1 MTTTIITTPKIY
13 VSVLTDYNSGIL
25 HGAWIDADQSVEE
38 LWQAV
43 HQLYITSNYPNVSA
57 TVCNECGHIKLYD
70 HSECSQCSS
79 KDVKNVP
86 SAEEYAIHDY
96 EGFAPFNVS
105 EYDSMEDLAQMAEIL
120 SNDSDPEHH
129 ALSFLVER
137 GLSLDDIES
146 KLEDVCIFDGSR
158 SDYAEEIT
166 EQIGAEIP
174 QYLMYYIDYDKM
186 GRDMEIN
193 GEITE
198 LERNVFCV
206 NCQEL

>member
-1 MTTTIITTPKIY
+1 MSNNIITSQIY
-13 VSVLTDYNSGIL
+13 VSVLADYNSGRL
-25 HGAWIDADQSVEE
+25 YGAWIDANQSVEDIE
-38 LWQAV
+38 QAV

-57 TVCNECGHIKLYD
+57 TVCNECGHIVLGD

-79 KDVKNVP
+79 KDVKTIP

-96 EGFAPFNVS
+96 EGFAPFNVA
-105 EYDSMEDLAQMAEIL
+105 EYDSIEDIARMAEIL

-129 ALSFLVER
+129 AISFLVER
-137 GLSLDDIES
+137 SLSLEDIES
-146 KLEDVCIFDGSR
+146 KLKDVCIFEGSR

-166 EQIGAEIP
+166 EQTGTEIP
-174 QYLMYYIDYDKM
+174 QYLQYYIDYDAM

-198 LERNVFCV
+198 LDHNVFCV
-206 NCQEL
+206 NCQEF